1 MNKTEIDKV
10 WDRVRVLNDQI
21 DLLKFQLFRTQ
32 RELKAAN
39 EKLKK
44 KYIPIPILEEW
55 LIENGWS
62 RYDNLQR
69 TIFAKFPTTDC
80 HTGYAL
86 KVPNEIGI
94 NGNCL
99 SSDDDLFSIIA
110 SYSGKDLGAL
120 MRELDVKILNNEK

>member
-1 MNKTEIDKV
+1 MNKTEIDEV
-10 WDRVRVLNDQI
+10 WDRVGVLNDQI
-21 DLLKFQLFRTQ
+21 ETLKSKLHQAEK
-32 RELKAAN
+32 ELNEAN

-69 TIFAKFPTTDC
+69 TIFAIFTTTNS
-80 HTGYAL
+80 HAGYAI
-86 KVPNEIGI
+86 KMPNEISI

-99 SSDDDLFSIIA
+99 SYDDDFFSTIA
-110 SYSGKDLGAL
+110 SWSRKDLDLL

>member
-1 MNKTEIDKV
+1 MSETETDKAKNQ
-10 WDRVRVLNDQI
+10 VRILNDQI

-80 HTGYAL
+80 PTGYAI
-86 KVPNEIGI
+86 KMPNEIGI

-99 SSDDDLFSIIA
+99 PYDDVFFNTIA
-110 SYSGKDLGAL
+110 SWNIKDLDSL